1 MSGTQLKRFKGCE
14 YLTHRLALATL
25 SGTPI
30 RVEGIY
36 PNEADPGLKDYQIS
50 FLRLLEKLTNGSVIE
65 ISYTGTSF
73 IYRPG
78 NIVGGRVEHACPESR
93 AIGYFLEPIL
103 LLCLFA
109 KTPTSL
115 TLTGVTSNNEDPG
128 VDVLR
133 TSVLPFLQKRFQVGD
148 DMELR
153 ILKRGASPNGG
164 GEVNFLCPITKVS
177 LPPVR
182 VSEAGRV
189 FRIRG
194 IASSTR
200 VAPILANR
208 LVESARG
215 TLNPFLPDIFIYTDV
230 RRGDECGNSPGF
242 AITLVAETNKGCSYA
257 AQQCGEAGQTPE
269 DVGTLCAQ
277 KLLESIESGGCLDR
291 YTQPSILTGM
301 LLSSEDVNSIV
312 IGQLN
317 ITSQLVT
324 FLRDVKAFFGR
335 EYRFKEFETGHIEM
349 SCLGK
354 GYLNVN
360 RRIQ

>member
-1 MSGTQLKRFKGCE
+1 MSTGQLKRFKGCE
-14 YLTHRLALATL
+14 YLTHRLVLATL

-36 PNEADPGLKDYQIS
+36 PDEADPGVKDYQVS

-78 NIVGGRVEHACPESR
+78 NIIGGRVVHDCPTTKG
-93 AIGYFLEPIL
+93 IGYFLEPIL
-103 LLCLFA
+103 ILCLFA

-115 TLTGVTSNNEDPG
+115 TLTGVTSSNEDIG

-133 TSVLPFLQKRFQVGD
+133 TSVLPSLQKRFQVGD
-148 DMELR
+148 ELELR
-153 ILKRGASPNGG
+153 ILKRGSAPGGG
-164 GEVNFLCPITKVS
+164 GEVNFLCPVIKES
-177 LPPVR
+177 LPPIR
-182 VSEAGRV
+182 LSEFGRV

-200 VAPILANR
+200 VSPAFANR

-215 TLNPFLPDIFIYTDV
+215 VLNPFIPDVFIYTDV
-230 RRGDECGNSPGF
+230 RRGDECGNSPGYS
-242 AITLVAETNKGCSYA
+242 ITLVAETNKGCSYA
-257 AQQCGEAGQTPE
+257 AEHCGEAGETPE
-269 DVGTLCAQ
+269 DVGSFCAK
-277 KLLESIESGGCLDR
+277 KLLEVIESGGCVDP
-291 YTQPSILTGM
+291 YTQPSTLTGM
-301 LLSSEDVNSIV
+301 LLSSEDVNTIV
-312 IGQLN
+312 VGQLG
-317 ITSQLVT
+317 ITSQLVV
-324 FLRDVKAFFGR
+324 FLRDVKALFNC
-335 EYRFKEFETGHIEM
+335 EYRFKELESGQVEM